1 MDDFVILT
9 DSCCDMTARMA
20 ADLELEVLP
29 LSLNMEDRVYHNYLD
44 GREIGFQ
51 DFYAR
56 LRAGALATTSAISV
70 GVFDEAMRKILDSGR
85 DVLYLAFS
93 SALSTTYQS
102 AVIAADD
109 LREAYPGR
117 KIFVVDTL
125 SASLGQGLLVYLC
138 VQEKR
143 KGKTIDQVHVFAE
156 ETKAKVCHWFTVDDL
171 NHLKRGGRVSAA
183 AALFGTM
190 LSIKPVLHVDDT
202 GHLVPVSKTR
212 GRKASLLSLVDRMA
226 ESAVDPAGRPSSS
239 ATGTARRTLSLWR
252 TRCAAASAYR
262 TSISTTWGRSSATT
276 PALARWPCSSWAAA
290 GEAGRKSVPSEG
302 RFSLEIKYN
311 SAPAER

>member
-138 VQEKR
+138 VQR
-143 KGKTIDQVHVFAE
+143 S
-156 ETKAKVCHWFTVDDL
+156 
-171 NHLKRGGRVSAA
+171 GR
-183 AALFGTM
+183 
-190 LSIKPVLHVDDT
+190 
-202 GHLVPVSKTR
+202 
-212 GRKASLLSLVDRMA
+212 
-226 ESAVDPAGRPSSS
+226 GRPSTRSTS
-239 ATGTARRTLSLWR
+239 LRRRPRRRCATGSPW
-252 TRCAAASAYR
+252 
-262 TSISTTWGRSSATT
+262 TT
-276 PALARWPCSSWAAA
+276 
-290 GEAGRKSVPSEG
+290 
-302 RFSLEIKYN
+302 
-311 SAPAER
+311 